1 MANELTMALWSKV
14 AEQIERSD
22 HLLSL
27 IPLDKLSWRPSL
39 LDGFGTAPDGFGAA
53 TDRGPGEVEN
63 NCAAAAAALF
73 SIGELLGHMM
83 DCMAGFCAAL
93 YKIDPLRLEH
103 LSGLRALPVNHFCEV
118 EEARERMNEY
128 SARIKEGF
136 ALLTDDVLTRV
147 LPTVFVPTGEP
158 ALTVLLGNLEHVIN
172 HKFQLFMYLRLLGL
186 PVSTRDLY
194 RFREINSI

>member
-27 IPLDKLSWRPSL
+27 VPLDKLSWRPL
-39 LDGFGTAPDGFGAA
+39 LLDGFGAA
-53 TDRGPGEVEN
+53 TDRGPGNAESGSVVPPLL
-63 NCAAAAAALF
+63 A
-73 SIGELLGHMM
+73 IGELLGHML

-93 YKIDPLRLEH
+93 YKIDPLRLGH

-128 SARIKEGF
+128 STHIKEGF
-136 ALLTDDVLTRV
+136 ALLSDDALTR
-147 LPTVFVPTGEP
+147 
-158 ALTVLLGNLEHVIN
+158 
-172 HKFQLFMYLRLLGL
+172 
-186 PVSTRDLY
+186 
-194 RFREINSI
+194 

>member
-1 MANELTMALWSKV
+1 MANELTRALWGKV

-27 IPLDKLSWRPSL
+27 TPLDKLSWRPSL
-39 LDGFGTAPDGFGAA
+39 NDGFGDA
-53 TDRGPGEVEN
+53 TDRGPRNAESD
-63 NCAAAAAALF
+63 CAAPALF
-73 SIGELLGHMM
+73 SIGELLGHML

-93 YKIDPLRLEH
+93 NKIDPLRLEH
-103 LSGLRALPVNHFCEV
+103 LSGLRALPVNHCCGV

-128 SARIKEGF
+128 SAHIKEGF
-136 ALLTDDVLTRV
+136 ALLTDDVLTRA

-158 ALTVLLGNLEHVIN
+158 ALTVLLGNLEHLIN

-186 PVSTRDLY
+186 PASTRDLY